1 MGCCLG
7 SGEAAKTQQ
16 APPARQKKQ
25 GGGGGGGARTPPR
38 RKSGGDTEPLR
49 KQASGRKARNPVEPA
64 RPVQRQAS
72 GGAAGRRL
80 GGEGEGGQ
88 ELTAAERAAA
98 AAQARWDK
106 DTQGQKIQR
115 EHARQEIIGRIQ
127 ELHRRCERKERG
139 DVPLP
144 AVELGSADLERLRQ
158 IEKDLR
164 ARLG

>member
-38 RKSGGDTEPLR
+38 RKSGGDT
-49 KQASGRKARNPVEPA
+49 VEPA